1 MSYAIQLQ
9 PPPPNTVL
17 VLVADV
23 AGTIEANDAYWAE
36 KCQSIP
42 QETPFI
48 AVDMGTVR
56 ILYPYLKP
64 GTSSSGSALTVRR
77 SSTIASP
84 LSLCIQV
91 CSPSSVVQTF
101 F

>member
-9 PPPPNTVL
+9 PPPPNTVM

-23 AGTIEANDAYWAE
+23 AGTTRANDAYWAE

-56 ILYPYLKP
+56 LLFPSLNHELY
-64 GTSSSGSALTVRR
+64 S
-77 SSTIASP
+77 
-84 LSLCIQV
+84 
-91 CSPSSVVQTF
+91 
-101 F
+101 